1 MVVDSAYGDNFDA
14 FYTKP
19 VPVDNAASGSSSTES
34 LLKPYFD
41 GSASWFTYVWRESDQ
56 RAVC

>member
-19 VPVDNAASGSSSTES
+19 PSTDTTAVTEGSEES
-34 LLKPYFD
+34 LLKSYFD
-41 GSASWFTYVWRESDQ
+41 GSASWFTYV
-56 RAVC
+56 